1 MPEMMSTDESG
12 EDDEGK
18 AVVLVK
24 HLQWRSE
31 KVNRFFNRLDGFIDQ
46 GKSEQ
51 ALRKTKPR
59 KLVQD
64 KSSPLPPTSLSDV
77 PPWAL
82 NNAKT
87 IKLNRT
93 D

>member
-31 KVNRFFNRLDGFIDQ
+31 KVNRFFSRLDAFIDQ

-51 ALRKTKPR
+51 AHRQTKPR
-59 KLVQD
+59 KLVKN
-64 KSSPLPPTSLSDV
+64 KSSPLPPTSLSDI

-82 NNAKT
+82 SVAKNGYV
-87 IKLNRT
+87 KLN
-93 D
+93 